1 METEGL
7 VQLEG
12 AAAENEDAYVDVW
25 KYSIQGYES
34 DDEIESN
41 IYYTVLN
48 AAVSEWMDAAGDFP
62 VDEDWNYLPEFLE
75 YIDDCTP
82 YTIENIKF
90 TGEERVYTLLG
101 KEVPDHPDRLE
112 KPDINEYVDAW
123 RARIEEEKN
132 EKEEQAVVLDKIPEV
147 PADVPVDPEVPQDP
161 DQGNGTTQDPDEP
174 SEDPQDPETPEEPE
188 KPETPTNPDAPE
200 TPEIPETPT
209 NPDAP
214 EELDQPQEPENPD
227 PSEDTDQT
235 ENESGGSMEEDK
247 EDTEEKDAS
256 SEETSDTEESL

>member
-1 METEGL
+1 M
-7 VQLEG
+7 
-12 AAAENEDAYVDVW
+12 DVW

-123 RARIEEEKN
+123 RDRIEEEKN

-174 SEDPQDPETPEEPE
+174 SEDPQDPETPE
-188 KPETPTNPDAPE
+188 KPETPTDPDAPE